1 MIVMPVFNDWESFKH
16 LVRKIDE
23 TVRGEAL
30 QASVLAV
37 NDGSVSEFEGREEAV
52 RGLRHIHA
60 VDILHLTRNLGHQR
74 AIAVALAYAEKV
86 LKPDAVVVMDS
97 DGEDRPEDILELL
110 TKSTE
115 YRDKIIFA
123 RRAKRSEGVLFRL
136 FYRTYKVVYRVLT
149 GSSISFG
156 NFCLIPS
163 GVLKRLVFV
172 SEIWNHFS
180 AGVIRS
186 RLPFVTIPTVRG
198 KRIEGPSR
206 MSLSGLIIH
215 GLSAIAVHMDTVA
228 VRLLLTVVGPDGCC
242 PVGMGVV
249 VGIRFLTDLAIPG
262 WATNVSVGLVIILM
276 QAFLVSL
283 FLVFMIL
290 TLRTQKVFVPHSDH
304 AQYVLKGGANLPCLM
319 NSLDYVG
326 TELDLFSEARN
337 WKAYLR
343 TRVEGIHSR
352 PSLGSRSR
360 NGRHLRRPFAMAPR
374 STGFV
379 WSRTG
384 SSWGSSSRSCGEETL
399 PPAVL

>member
-1 MIVMPVFNDWESFKH
+1 MNVTIIMPVFNDWESFKH

-23 TVRGEAL
+23 TVRGEGL

-37 NDGSVSEFEGREEAV
+37 NDGSVSEFEGREETV

-74 AIAVALAYAEKV
+74 AIAVALAYAEHL

-110 TKSTE
+110 TKNAE
-115 YRDKIIFA
+115 HGDKIIFA
-123 RRAKRSEGVLFRL
+123 RRTKRSEGVLFRL

-163 GVLKRLVFV
+163 GVLKKLVFV

-228 VRLLLTVVGPDGCC
+228 VRLLLTALGLMVVALS
-242 PVGMGVV
+242 GMGVV
-249 VGIRFLTDLAIPG
+249 VGIRFFTDLAIPG

-283 FLVFMIL
+283 FLAFMIL

-304 AQYVLKGGANLPCLM
+304 AQYI
-319 NSLDYVG
+319 
-326 TELDLFSEARN
+326 
-337 WKAYLR
+337 LR
-343 TRVEGIHSR
+343 KEQI
-352 PSLGSRSR
+352 
-360 NGRHLRRPFAMAPR
+360 F
-374 STGFV
+374 
-379 WSRTG
+379 
-384 SSWGSSSRSCGEETL
+384 
-399 PPAVL
+399 PAV